1 MINLLGKRL
10 YLKTGFLDLVNL
22 VLTTTRYTFNSKFYQ
37 QSDGAAMGGPA
48 SSTTAEICM
57 QVHEQTAISTLQQ
70 PPKFWERFV
79 YSILKR
85 MDLEN
90 FLPRISNL
98 HQNIKFTME
107 DESKRKLA
115 FLETFLKRNNK
126 KISVLVYGKPMHTDQ
141 DLNYSSHHQTS
152 CKESVVSSLFNRD
165 YSIIANKDD

>member
-57 QVHEQTAISTLQQ
+57 QIHEQTAISTLQQ

-90 FLPRISNL
+90 FLPRISSL

-107 DESKRKLA
+107 DDSKRKLA
-115 FLETFLKRNNK
+115 
-126 KISVLVYGKPMHTDQ
+126 
-141 DLNYSSHHQTS
+141 
-152 CKESVVSSLFNRD
+152 
-165 YSIIANKDD
+165 